1 MSKEKPLSPSEPH
14 RLDTSIKSGFHK
26 AREIAYNETDVGL

>member
-14 RLDTSIKSGFHK
+14 RLDTSIKSGFHQASK
-26 AREIAYNETDVGL
+26 IAYYETDIGL